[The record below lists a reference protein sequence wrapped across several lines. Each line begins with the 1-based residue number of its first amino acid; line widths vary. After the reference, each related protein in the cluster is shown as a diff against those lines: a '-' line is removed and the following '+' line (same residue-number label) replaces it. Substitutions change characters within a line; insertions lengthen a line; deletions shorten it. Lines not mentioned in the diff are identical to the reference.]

1 MSDWPK
7 RRRTPSDVP
16 HPNSPAG
23 RNFDYSALGVPHP
36 NSPAGRSFDYSSSL
50 GVPHPNSPAGRAGLG
65 RALNAM
71 SQVRRDSYHLG
82 GDYAANEME
91 AREKIRETIVR
102 LLTRI
107 KSEVTTSVMA
117 PLAITDPILFAQLSA
132 EQWMD
137 DFRESRRDHGHFRDW
152 LLEGLKQ
159 LVDSVDELKEIKL
172 EDVPRHGRLV

>member
-1 MSDWPK
+1 
-7 RRRTPSDVP
+7 VP

-23 RNFDYSALGVPHP
+23 RTD
-36 NSPAGRSFDYSSSL
+36 
-50 GVPHPNSPAGRAGLG
+50 LG

-71 SQVRRDSYHLG
+71 LQVRRDSYHLG

-91 AREKIRETIVR
+91 AQEKIRETMVR

-107 KSEVTTSVMA
+107 KSEVTTNVMA
-117 PLAITDPILFAQLSA
+117 PLTITDPILFAQLSA

-137 DFRESRRDHGHFRDW
+137 DFRESRRDHEHFRDW

-159 LVDSVDELKEIKL
+159 RVDSVDELKDVKL
-172 EDVPRHGRLV
+172 EDVPRQVGLGLRFAEQLGPSSPISMLRRALSTWSTP